1 MIVNAVVA
9 VLMGLFMGTTV
20 LLLHGTQINWV
31 SLGEVWAKITLVVT
45 FVLALMPLNEWG
57 EKSAKMAGC
66 RQGTIVFGLV
76 ANILPTIIINTIL
89 GAVLPAMDIFYNE
102 AIPKE
107 ARMGEWVAAFL
118 GDWIPTFIAA
128 YFFSMLAAK
137 IGGMLADRTL
147 SSSCN
152 K

>member
-9 VLMGLFMGTTV
+9 VLMGLFMGMTV

-31 SLGEVWAKITLVVT
+31 SLGSVWARISLVVT
-45 FVLALMPLNEWG
+45 FALLLLPLNEWG
-57 EKSAKMAGC
+57 AKTSEMAGC
-66 RQGTIVFGLV
+66 RQGTVVFSLV

-107 ARMGEWVAAFL
+107 ARMGEWVACFL
-118 GDWIPTFIAA
+118 SDWIPTFIAA
-128 YFFSMLAAK
+128 FFFSMLAAK
-137 IGGMLADRTL
+137 IGGMIADRTL
-147 SSSCN
+147 DQGRA
-152 K
+152 